1 MKSKISFLFLLVLA
15 FALMSSAVF
24 GGSEDRAFIKGL
36 HPMSMGGAFV
46 AVADDE
52 NAFFY
57 NPAGIITERDS
68 CSVSILSIDAA
79 LLTDTSDL
87 YNFYKK
93 NKDDINNW
101 NKLSDQ
107 QKVDLA
113 NRVINNVLDKPAS
126 IWVSAPDISFINK
139 PIAVKQNSL
148 NFGVGLF
155 CYADASAQFKR
166 GAVLPHLLYN
176 VQITGIGIIPVAYK
190 INSLEAVKI
199 PGSLSVGTNF
209 KYMYRRKNSQDK
221 VSLDEIQK
229 YKFQDAFLE
238 GKAFGMDFGMIYSLN
253 SRWNFG
259 LDVTDIFTT
268 CVKYKNIYKAS
279 TDYGKRVQESIK
291 PNLGLGVAY
300 RPERFYYWVGR
311 HFNTNSRLTFVFD
324 ITDLTGTEESFVES
338 PFKKIHFGTECKLNP
353 FVIRAGFDSGYP
365 TVGFGIVTN
374 IVNLEYAFYGEE
386 HGRYAGQNSMWFHR
400 VELSFKIGS
409 GKSKKTNTKEQ
420 KKITLDTANNS
431 KS

>member
-1 MKSKISFLFLLVLA
+1 MKSKISFLLVLA
-15 FALMSSAVF
+15 FTLMASVVF
-24 GGSEDRAFIKGL
+24 CISEDRAFIKGL
-36 HPMSMGGAFV
+36 RPMSMGGAFI

-57 NPAGIITERDS
+57 NPAGITERDS
-68 CSVSILSIDAA
+68 YSVSILSIDAV

-107 QKVDLA
+107 QKIDLA
-113 NRVINNVLDKPAS
+113 NRVINNVLNKPAS
-126 IWVSAPDISFINK
+126 IWVFAPDISFINK
-139 PIAVKQNSL
+139 PIAVKQNFL
-148 NFGVGLF
+148 NFGIGLF
-155 CYADASAQFKR
+155 CYADATAEFKR

-176 VQITGIGIIPVAYK
+176 AQITGICIIPLVYK
-190 INSLEAVKI
+190 INSLEAVRI
-199 PGSLSVGTNF
+199 SGSLSFGTNF

-279 TDYGKRVQESIK
+279 ADYGKRVQESIK
-291 PNLGLGVAY
+291 PNLGLGIAY
-300 RPERFYYWVGR
+300 RPEKFYYWVGR
-311 HFNTNSRLTFVFD
+311 HFNTNSSLTFVFD
-324 ITDLTGTEESFVES
+324 ITDVTGTEESFVES

-353 FVIRAGFDSGYP
+353 FVVRAGFNSDYP

-374 IVNLEYAFYGEE
+374 IVNLEYVFYGEE
-386 HGRYAGQNSMWFHR
+386 RGRYAGQNSMWFHR
-400 VELSFKIGS
+400 VELSFKIGG
-409 GKSKKTNTKEQ
+409 GKSKKIN
-420 KKITLDTANNS
+420 TANNL